1 MPREDAGKT
10 ADVIFEAMEDLP
22 QSSRQESWQKP
33 WNGNDMLRQTWHADM
48 RQPLSREFQSKR
60 SRDSEL
66 KDTMDKFSDERD
78 DDQGRAEED
87 YNEGF
92 GDVLHRAPSVSCA
105 YSTLPSFSGSVYN

>member
-1 MPREDAGKT
+1 MPREDTGKT
-10 ADVIFEAMEDLP
+10 ADVIFEAMKDLP
-22 QSSRQESWQKP
+22 QSSRRRKS

-60 SRDSEL
+60 SRNSEL
-66 KDTMDKFSDERD
+66 KDTMDNSSDERD